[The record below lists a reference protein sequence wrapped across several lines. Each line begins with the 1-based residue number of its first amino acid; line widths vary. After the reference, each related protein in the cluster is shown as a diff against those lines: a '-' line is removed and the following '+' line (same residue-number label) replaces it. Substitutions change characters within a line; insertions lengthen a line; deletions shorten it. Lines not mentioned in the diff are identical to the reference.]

1 MAIMI
6 KFGDVFRHNE
16 KEYVFLA
23 QVDDI
28 IYAAE
33 ILSHEFTQKVKMMYE
48 RKVQNNSIEKVKNN
62 VLYCF
67 VILDTETFKGRMAHF
82 AKTDGNSF
90 DLTFDVVGTLNNR
103 DLDVIKNEIIAENT
117 AVPIRLKEIVKS
129 M

>member
-1 MAIMI
+1 MAVMI
-6 KFGDVFRHNE
+6 KFGDIFRHNE

-33 ILSHEFTQKVKMMYE
+33 ILNTENTKKVEWMYEQKVK
-48 RKVQNNSIEKVKNN
+48 NNSIEKVKNN

-67 VILDTETFKGRMAHF
+67 VILDTGSFKGRMAHF
-82 AKTDGNSF
+82 ARTDGNNF
-90 DLTFDVVGTLNNR
+90 DLTFDIIGTLEEK
-103 DLDVIKNEIIAENT
+103 DLTAIKGEILAANS
-117 AVPIRLKEIVKS
+117 AVPIRLKDVVKS